1 MVSGHIPAAAS
12 GNHRRNIDR
21 ENVRRKAVPNQLGLL
36 TGIVEHLTTLIAI
49 ATLIPVPIHLFVP
62 CYWE

>member
-21 ENVRRKAVPNQLGLL
+21 ENVRRKAVPNQLGLP
-36 TGIVEHLTTLIAI
+36 TGIVEHLATLIAFG
-49 ATLIPVPIHLFVP
+49 TLIPAPIGLFIP
-62 CYWE
+62 CYRE